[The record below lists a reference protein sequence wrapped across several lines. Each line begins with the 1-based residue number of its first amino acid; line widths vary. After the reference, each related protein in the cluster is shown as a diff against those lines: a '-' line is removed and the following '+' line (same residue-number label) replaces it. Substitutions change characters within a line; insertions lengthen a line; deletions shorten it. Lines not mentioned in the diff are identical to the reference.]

1 MWFPFYQATSDAY
14 WKTYVA
20 YDALLADKAALLA
33 GYQPFGDAKVLLDRH
48 FHPNRGLEVT
58 LLGPMNA
65 PVTLN
70 AGTGAFVDV
79 LVGGKQAKG
88 TNEMEFVLPPGTLPS
103 DGRGAP
109 VCNWPCTEDRS
120 SWQCWRVQ
128 GEREKCQPLALLPAF
143 KQSTRLSA

>member
-1 MWFPFYQATSDAY
+1 MTILKDVAKNSLKAHFDVQEQQAWTRYFELEIGARMWFPFYQATSDAY

-88 TNEMEFVLPPGTLPS
+88 TNEMEFVLPPGTLPVTA
-103 DGRGAP
+103 RGAGL
-109 VCNWPCTEDRS
+109 
-120 SWQCWRVQ
+120 Q
-128 GEREKCQPLALLPAF
+128 LAVH
-143 KQSTRLSA
+143 